1 MALDGKRPNRLPPI
15 PLLIGESMFW
25 GRLGEWGFSEFKQR
39 VVDKVIEYIEPQIK
53 EQWDVMVN
61 KDNVTVRDGPRG
73 RYQPKT

>member
-1 MALDGKRPNRLPPI
+1 M
-15 PLLIGESMFW
+15 LIGESMFW

-53 EQWDVMVN
+53 EQWDVMEN
-61 KDNVTVRDGPRG
+61 KEAVIICEEQGG